1 MKRYISYIACLALSI
16 IAIGC
21 VKSDIGS
28 DIEQG
33 GELTL
38 QFSNSA
44 LTTRATRANDS
55 SNNEDLLKSVQLF
68 FYPKGSETSNA
79 VYTYTVAKFPTTDA
93 DGEASTA
100 DTANKST
107 TVTIKIS
114 AGDLDK
120 MFPNNATEC
129 SVYAIANGPTP
140 ATNAAT
146 DVASLKEMSIEADFT
161 TATQA
166 SFVMDSDI
174 CTITK
179 NGKNLSGEV
188 ELTRAAA
195 KIELTVS
202 ASNIE
207 IDKKI
212 YMPQIANMKVALLR
226 GVKKGQVDD
235 GSDGTPVD
243 HNVAAEYFD
252 IDINAAGPGFTNG
265 VQTTPFYSYSSKWE
279 AGADDEAT
287 LKLMIPWGVSADG
300 TTAPSSYLNYIY
312 EVPVNDLGKSIV
324 RNKYYKIT
332 LNVGVLGSLDE
343 DPVTL
348 NPSYVVLDWGTGEV
362 DVELSRP
369 KYLVVDEHHYVI
381 NNETELEFLFH
392 SSDECIITKATCTQT
407 NLKTNETSTISRNDN
422 ATTVTNKSYALSIN
436 NETGTVK
443 LVHGLNNDLYDD
455 TNDTNGIFDFTP
467 YEYTITIQHKNNID
481 FKETITITQYPAIH
495 GYGDINS
502 DYSNGGENN
511 GDTGFVWVNGYQGTY
526 YEQVYKQ
533 GWGGGYW
540 EDDKTSPLYE
550 QSNFDDA
557 EGSTDS
563 SLKAVSM
570 YVFTVS
576 SLEGTK
582 YILGDPRTQSP
593 NNLGEDNFK
602 WASGKILG
610 TNEMREGPMYYLP
623 TDADLAAGESSPT
636 YNMIA
641 PKFRVCSVYGAID
654 TNGARRYYENMK
666 ARCASYQEDGY
677 PAGRWR
683 LPTAA
688 EFELI
693 NTLSMKGL
701 LPALY
706 ATTMDYWCAHG
717 YGRYDKNQ
725 NKVVITPDDSDYGNS
740 NYVSVRCVYDD
751 WYWGSERALTTED
764 EKQTFTWGDAPRP
777 N

>member
-79 VYTYTVAKFPTTDA
+79 VYTYTVANFPTTDA

-114 AGDLDK
+114 AGDLAN

-146 DVASLKEMSIEADFT
+146 DVASLKAMSIEADFT

-174 CTITK
+174 CPITK
-179 NGKNLSGEV
+179 NGKNLSGTV

-195 KIELTVS
+195 KIELTVN
-202 ASNIE
+202 ASNIV
-207 IDKKI
+207 IDGKT
-212 YMPQIANMKVALLR
+212 YMPQTANMKVALLR
-226 GVKKGQVDD
+226 GVKKGLVDD

-243 HNVAAEYFD
+243 HNVDADYFD
-252 IDINAAGPGFTNG
+252 IDINAAGRGFTNG

-481 FKETITITQYPAIH
+481 FKETIPITQYPAM
-495 GYGDINS
+495 YATADPNS
-502 DYSNGGENN
+502 DSTNGGGNN
-511 GDTGFVWVNGYQGTY
+511 DDNGFVWVNGYQGSY
-526 YEQVYKQ
+526 YSYGFMGQPTPKY
-533 GWGGGYW
+533 
-540 EDDKTSPLYE
+540 D

-557 EGSTDS
+557 EGQTSEDLDAT
-563 SLKAVSM
+563 SM
-570 YVFTVS
+570 YTLTFTT
-576 SLEGTK
+576 LQGTD
-582 YILGDPRTQSP
+582 YILGDPRTRDPKIPQDR
-593 NNLGEDNFK
+593 NKNDFI
-602 WASGKILG
+602 WASAPALSAPTPRTI
-610 TNEMREGPMYYLP
+610 MYYYP
-623 TDADLAAGESSPT
+623 TDATIGQGEDSPT
-636 YNMIA
+636 YNMVA
-641 PKFRVCSVYGAID
+641 PKIRVCSAYGQIN
-654 TNGARRYYENMK
+654 TNGARRYYEN
-666 ARCASYQEDGY
+666 AVGRCASYQEDGY

-688 EFELI
+688 EFAIINTMSNKELI
-693 NTLSMKGL
+693 PAIFQEGL
-701 LPALY
+701 
-706 ATTMDYWCAHG
+706 DYWCAQG
-717 YGRYDKNQ
+717 YGKYEDG
-725 NKVVITPDDSDYGNS
+725 KVTITPGESDYGS
-740 NYVSVRCVYDD
+740 TRVSIRCVYDE
-751 WYWGSERALTTED
+751 WYWGSERALTED
-764 EKQTFTWGDAPRP
+764 AKDIFTWGDAPRA